1 MGIFSRNSLKDWFGF
16 KKKPTAEQFENLI
29 DSFLHKTED
38 ALEMGKVAGL
48 SDALNA
54 KAAQQG
60 LDIANQ
66 AIGVITNL
74 QTQNKSNLVSAINE
88 VLISAGNNEE
98 ATTYNR
104 SSPATRQ
111 LGGVNVG
118 DEIEGLPLDELLEKM
133 LAPYTAPTLSNT
145 ALTGQHPFNEQNAV
159 KTVTFRWDQN
169 VGTPAFVSAQIQY
182 RRTGDATWNDLAT
195 AENHVNATTV
205 DASATVTVNTGGVNN
220 IGVEFQCLWTDASQ
234 TQIAPTVT
242 SGFAG
247 YVASSK
253 SNPSVGA
260 TSRERGDKNST
271 LQSTIIRQTP
281 NVPFGTYQWQRN
293 VNGVGWGDIDGAEG
307 VITQANQIVSYSD
320 FGTDVNAD
328 SVQYRVGITENGS
341 TTYSNATQITFNY
354 PYWYSVTA
362 EDGTDIS
369 DADIIALST
378 TAPNV
383 KELKGNNSRAKS
395 LSNFGGGTTRIIY
408 VGPNTAGVP
417 TWTVNGL
424 GNTAFTTRRS
434 NSAFTNSFGATWN
447 IIVVVSDNVYNSS
460 LSSVI
465 IS

>member
-1 MGIFSRNSLKDWFGF
+1 MAITTRNTLRDWFAS
-16 KKKPTAEQFENLI
+16 KAKPTAGQFSSLF
-29 DSFLHKTED
+29 DSFWHKSD
-38 ALEMGKVAGL
+38 DSIGINDISGLSSALGGKVSTSQLTALSNAVGALTGL
-48 SDALNA
+48 NTTD
-54 KAAQQG
+54 K
-60 LDIANQ
+60 
-66 AIGVITNL
+66 TNI
-74 QTQNKSNLVSAINE
+74 VAAINE
-88 VLISAGNNEE
+88 VLAGIGEGG
-98 ATTYNR
+98 AGTYEL

-111 LGGVNVG
+111 EGGINIG
-118 DEIEGLPLDELLEKM
+118 DVLRGQALDELLEKM

-145 ALTGQHPFNEQNAV
+145 ALTGQHPYNEQNAV
-159 KTVTFRWDQN
+159 KSVTFRWVQN
-169 VGTPAFVSAQIQY
+169 TGTPALVSYQIQY
-182 RRTGDATWNDLAT
+182 RRTGETDWNNLAT
-195 AENHVNATTV
+195 AINHVNATTE
-205 DASATVTVNTGGVNN
+205 DASANITVNTGGVNN
-220 IGVEFQCLWTDASQ
+220 LGVEFRCLWQDASILQ
-234 TQIAPTVT
+234 TTPTVT
-242 SGFAG
+242 SGFAD

-260 TSRERGDKNST
+260 TTRERGDKNST
-271 LQSTIIRQTP
+271 LQSTIIRQSP

-293 VNGVGWGDIDGAEG
+293 VNGVGWGDISGASG
-307 VITQANQIVSYSD
+307 AITQANQIVSYSD

-369 DADIIALST
+369 DADIVALST

-383 KELKGNNSRAKS
+383 KELKGNNSRTKS

-408 VGPNTAGVP
+408 VGPDTAGVP
-417 TWTVNGL
+417 VWTVNGL